1 MELIVGA
8 FLLVAVSLVG
18 HIGLVVGGYLR
29 HSRPAVEA

>member
-18 HIGLVVGGYLR
+18 HIGFVLGSHFG
-29 HSRPAVEA
+29 RPGRAV

>member
-18 HIGLVVGGYLR
+18 HIGLVVGSYFR
-29 HSRPAVEA
+29 PSTPAVEA